1 MPGITSE
8 YYLARYIEGRGGS
21 ALLFPIRKS
30 QQEFA
35 RAARVR
41 EKEGERRDRDRATV
55 RIINRRAFS
64 QRNLN
69 VMPR

>member
-8 YYLARYIEGRGGS
+8 YYLVRYIEGRGGS

-35 RAARVR
+35 AARAR
-41 EKEGERRDRDRATV
+41 EKEGERRDRDRATL